1 MPGKELRSNK
11 QTKHKRFFLFA
22 LVIHTRALEAS
33 TGFRSPV
40 RFRVARIAREFVF
53 LLQLGENGKV
63 ILHNDAM
70 IVNCIFLPHALQAGK
85 GKS

>member
-1 MPGKELRSNK
+1 MPGKGIGPNK

-33 TGFRSPV
+33 TGFRSPIG
-40 RFRVARIAREFVF
+40 FRVSRIAREFVF

-63 ILHNDAM
+63 VLHNDTM
-70 IVNCIFLPHALQAGK
+70 ISVVLFLPHVLQAGK